1 MPVLK
6 YKKPK
11 TPTVDSKAAAEIK
24 RILDRQDPPIGYKD
38 ASDLV
43 GVSGETMRAVVND
56 NRPPSAGVINGLAR
70 ALNLSKGEVTHLFNL
85 LKDDRTTIKIK
96 KAADAVGQDNGQRF
110 ADIFTS
116 LTDEQHFLNASRLFL
131 N

>member
-38 ASDLV
+38 ASDLD
-43 GVSGETMRAVVND
+43 GKKQKEDMEKAS
-56 NRPPSAGVINGLAR
+56 
-70 ALNLSKGEVTHLFNL
+70 L
-85 LKDDRTTIKIK
+85 LKML
-96 KAADAVGQDNGQRF
+96 G
-110 ADIFTS
+110 S
-116 LTDEQHFLNASRLFL
+116 
-131 N
+131 